1 MSKLVSLLKVNF
13 ISSIGINKFTKEKSK
28 VERNKSIFLAI
39 TIGFTMIMLLV
50 MAVLYF
56 ELMAKGLNQFGLL
69 DMLLVMGFIISSAI
83 ILFTSIYK
91 AQGIL
96 FSFKD
101 YDLLMSLPIKKSD
114 ILISK
119 MVELQLI
126 ISFLYL
132 FYYHLEWFI
141 LNIVIYHLYSL

>member
-39 TIGFTMIMLLV
+39 TIGFTMIMFLV

-69 DMLLVMGFIISSAI
+69 DMLLVMGFIISSAM

-96 FSFKD
+96 FVNEFA
-101 YDLLMSLPIKKSD
+101 
-114 ILISK
+114 
-119 MVELQLI
+119 
-126 ISFLYL
+126 
-132 FYYHLEWFI
+132 
-141 LNIVIYHLYSL
+141 N

>member
-1 MSKLVSLLKVNF
+1 MALLWLCF
-13 ISSIGINKFTKEKSK
+13 
-28 VERNKSIFLAI
+28 
-39 TIGFTMIMLLV
+39 LV
-50 MAVLYF
+50 MAILYF

-119 MVELQLI
+119 MVELLAVNYFFSLFVLLPSGMIYFKYSNISPLFFINLALI
-126 ISFLYL
+126 
-132 FYYHLEWFI
+132 
-141 LNIVIYHLYSL
+141 